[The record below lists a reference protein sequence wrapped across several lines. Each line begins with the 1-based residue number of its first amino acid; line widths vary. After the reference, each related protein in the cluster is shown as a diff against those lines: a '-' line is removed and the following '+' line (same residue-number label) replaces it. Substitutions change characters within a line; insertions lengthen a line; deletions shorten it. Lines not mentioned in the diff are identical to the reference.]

1 MIHVTDAAVSVFKE
15 ILRRE
20 EISGGAIRLAPVIGP
35 TGESQVAIQTVEGPR
50 KGDATTEAEGLEVFV
65 AEDLVQP
72 LDAAVL
78 DAEET
83 EGRANLVLRAQ
94 SAE

>member
-1 MIHVTDAAVSVFKE
+1 MLQVTDAAVSVFNK
-15 ILRRE
+15 ILQRE
-20 EISGGAIRLAPVIGP
+20 EASGGAIRLASVTGP
-35 TGESQVAIQTVEGPR
+35 TGESEVAVQTVEGPR
-50 KGDATTEAEGLEVFV
+50 EGDAATEATGVDVFV

>member
-1 MIHVTDAAVSVFKE
+1 MLQVTDAAVSVFNE
-15 ILRRE
+15 ILQRE
-20 EISGGAIRLAPVIGP
+20 EARGGAIRLASVTGP
-35 TGESQVAIQTVEGPR
+35 TGESEIAIQTVEGPR
-50 KGDATTEAEGLEVFV
+50 EGDATTQAPGLDVFLAEN
-65 AEDLVQP
+65 LVQP

-83 EGRANLVLRAQ
+83 EQGTKLLLRPQ

>member
-1 MIHVTDAAVSVFKE
+1 MLQVTDAAVSELNK
-15 ILRRE
+15 LLQRE
-20 EISGGAIRLAPVIGP
+20 EASGGAIRLAAVTGP
-35 TGESQVAIQTVEGPR
+35 AGESEIAIQTVEGPR
-50 KGDATTEAEGLEVFV
+50 EGDATTQAPGLDVFL

-78 DAEET
+78 DVEET
-83 EGRANLVLRAQ
+83 EQGTKLSLRPQ

>member
-1 MIHVTDAAVSVFKE
+1 MLQVTDAAVSVLNQ
-15 ILRRE
+15 ILQRE
-20 EISGGAIRLAPVIGP
+20 EASGDAIRLASVTGP
-35 TGESQVAIQTVEGPR
+35 TGESEIAIQTVDGPR
-50 KGDATTEAEGLEVFV
+50 EGDATTQAPGLDVFL
-65 AEDLVQP
+65 ADDLAQP

>member
-1 MIHVTDAAVSVFKE
+1 MLQVTDAAVSVLNQ
-15 ILRRE
+15 ILQRE
-20 EISGGAIRLAPVIGP
+20 EASGGAIRLASVTGP
-35 TGESQVAIQTVEGPR
+35 TGESEIAIQTVEGPR
-50 KGDATTEAEGLEVFV
+50 EGDATTQAPGLDVFL

-78 DAEET
+78 DAEEMEQGT
-83 EGRANLVLRAQ
+83 KLLLRPQ

>member
-1 MIHVTDAAVSVFKE
+1 MLQVTDAAVSLLNQ
-15 ILRRE
+15 ILQRE
-20 EISGGAIRLAPVIGP
+20 EAGGDAIRLASVTGP
-35 TGESQVAIQTVEGPR
+35 TGESEIAIQTVEGPR
-50 KGDATTEAEGLEVFV
+50 EGDATTEAPGLDVFL
-65 AEDLVQP
+65 AEDLAQP

-83 EGRANLVLRAQ
+83 EQGTKLLLRPQ

>member
-1 MIHVTDAAVSVFKE
+1 MLQVTDAAASVFKE
-15 ILRRE
+15 ILQRGHT
-20 EISGGAIRLAPVIGP
+20 SGGAIRLAPVIGP
-35 TGESQVAIQTVEGPR
+35 TGESEVGIQTVEGPR
-50 KGDATTEAEGLEVFV
+50 EGDTTTEAEGVDVFV

-83 EGRANLVLRAQ
+83 EGRAHLVLRAQ
-94 SAE
+94 PAE

>member
-1 MIHVTDAAVSVFKE
+1 MLQVTDAAVSV
-15 ILRRE
+15 LNQVLQRE
-20 EISGGAIRLAPVIGP
+20 EASGGAIRLASVTGP
-35 TGESQVAIQTVEGPR
+35 TGESEVAIQTVEGPR
-50 KGDATTEAEGLEVFV
+50 KGDAPTEAPGLDVFL
-65 AEDLVQP
+65 AEDLARP

-83 EGRANLVLRAQ
+83 EQGTKLSLRPQ

>member
-1 MIHVTDAAVSVFKE
+1 MLQVTDAAVSVLNT
-15 ILRRE
+15 IVQRE
-20 EISGGAIRLAPVIGP
+20 ETSGGAIRLASVTGP
-35 TGESQVAIQTVEGPR
+35 TGESEIAIQKVEGPR
-50 KGDATTEAEGLEVFV
+50 EGDAPTQAPGLDVFL

-72 LDAAVL
+72 LDASVL

-83 EGRANLVLRAQ
+83 EQGTKLLLRPQ